1 MNMFVSFQ
9 KGLHTNTKQT
19 LEVLSLKRSLQ
30 NHPIKTI
37 VYGFS
42 DYNSMRESD
51 CFELGG
57 GGWVLSA
64 ASDFICAPKVVI
76 SSS

>member
-1 MNMFVSFQ
+1 MTKACEQCPHDQDIMYGKKVGYVHTRGLRMNMFVSFQ

-37 VYGFS
+37 VYG
-42 DYNSMRESD
+42 
-51 CFELGG
+51 LG
-57 GGWVLSA
+57 L
-64 ASDFICAPKVVI
+64 
-76 SSS
+76 